1 VGLSTALIFL
11 IHGAPDVAMTQIL
24 IEVLLLIFFIINL
37 YRLPSLV
44 EINYLG
50 RRQQFSAVLIAV
62 LVGLV
67 IALGMLTIIHTPLP
81 SYVSHY
87 YLQNSLPKAYG
98 SNVVNVILVDF
109 RAIDTLGEILVIAA
123 AAFGIFSLIQA
134 HGGKNLIP
142 KLKQP
147 SLILFFSSSAILQ
160 IMGIYSIYMLWRG
173 HNKPGGGF
181 IGGLIA
187 ACAITLFY
195 LAQSNTSKSVAFFRH
210 WSSLLVGGIILV
222 ISPVIIGLFAGVP
235 PLTGLWFDFNFLDTS
250 IKLGTPFLFDL
261 GIYAIIIGA
270 VVLMVRS
277 LEK

>member
-1 VGLSTALIFL
+1 MKYF
-11 IHGAPDVAMTQIL
+11 IL
-24 IEVLLLIFFIINL
+24 TT
-37 YRLPSLV
+37 
-44 EINYLG
+44 
-50 RRQQFSAVLIAV
+50 
-62 LVGLV
+62 
-67 IALGMLTIIHTPLP
+67 LTL
-81 SYVSHY
+81 
-87 YLQNSLPKAYG
+87 
-98 SNVVNVILVDF
+98 
-109 RAIDTLGEILVIAA
+109 
-123 AAFGIFSLIQA
+123 
-134 HGGKNLIP
+134 
-142 KLKQP
+142 
-147 SLILFFSSSAILQ
+147 LILFFSSSAILQ